1 MRSDFVRPSP
11 AEINEM
17 WARRKRGD
25 TTKSIAQILG
35 RRPETVYN
43 WLRARGGVAPEPRR
57 RAENQLTLVEREE
70 ISRDLQR
77 VVQSLDNL
85 AQCVVHRLRR
95 GFRHPLTIA
104 DTRYCNRT
112 AP

>member
-25 TTKSIAQILG
+25 TTKGIALALG

-43 WLRARGGVAPEPRR
+43 WLRARGGVAPEPRGR
-57 RAENQLTLVEREE
+57 SENQLTLVEREE
-70 ISRDLQR
+70 ISRGVAAGLSRRSIAAKQR
-77 VVQSLDNL
+77 RSPSTVSRDV
-85 AQCVVHRLRR
+85 
-95 GFRHPLTIA
+95 
-104 DTRYCNRT
+104 
-112 AP
+112 